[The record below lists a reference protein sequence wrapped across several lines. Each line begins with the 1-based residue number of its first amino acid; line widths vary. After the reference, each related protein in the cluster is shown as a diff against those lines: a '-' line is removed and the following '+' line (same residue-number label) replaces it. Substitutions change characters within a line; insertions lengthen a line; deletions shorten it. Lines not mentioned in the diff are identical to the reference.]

1 MNQKEI
7 LLMIYKKRI
16 IDEILNETLS
26 YRGGVLIEGPKWSGK
41 TTSARQI
48 AKSCITMTESE
59 PTEIYLSGNYKQILQ
74 GPVPHLIDEWQLA
87 PRIWDEVRN
96 EIDRRSLF
104 GQFILTG
111 SSVSPD
117 REKIKHTGTGRISRI
132 IMRTMSLY
140 ESEDSSGEV
149 SLKSLFDNP
158 DEISGTSDIDIDR
171 LAFLVSRGGWPGSL
185 AMSDRYALKSA
196 EDLYNSTVNSDI
208 VREGKLKRDPEK
220 VKNLMRSYARNQGSQ
235 ASNGVLAGDI
245 VSGQSVDPDT
255 VASYVNALE
264 NIFVVE
270 NMPAWNPNLRSR
282 TAVRTSPTRYY
293 SDSSF
298 AVQALG
304 TGPEGLIKDLRTFGF
319 IFEAMCIR
327 DLRIYSE
334 ALDGSVY
341 HYRDKSNLECDA
353 VIVLRDGRYGL
364 IEIKLGGEERIEEG
378 AESLKKLREKIDTD
392 TMNTPSFL
400 MVLTGTTKYA
410 YRRRDGVYVVP
421 AGCLKN

>member
-1 MNQKEI
+1 
-7 LLMIYKKRI
+7 MIYKKRI
-16 IDEILNETLS
+16 IDEILDETLS

-59 PTEIYLSGNYKQILQ
+59 STEIYLSGNYKQILH
-74 GPVPHLIDEWQLA
+74 GATPHLIDEWQLA

-117 REKIKHTGTGRISRI
+117 REKIKHSGTGRISRI

-158 DEISGTSDIDIDR
+158 DEISGTSVIDIDR

-185 AMSDRYALKSA
+185 SMNDRYALKSA

-208 VREGKLKRDPEK
+208 VREGKFKRDPEK

-293 SDSSF
+293 SDPSF

-353 VIVLRDGRYGL
+353 VIVLKDGRYGL